1 MSELTGR
8 NDRELELTVLACCF
22 AYPECLDEPWAAMP
36 TEVFYSERCREVWDE
51 ILKQYSA
58 FGAFDFATVVAAFRV
73 RGDTHIALD
82 VLNPVVQIFGG
93 TYHPTSA
100 YASLYAQQLKELYI
114 VREKGKA
121 ALKFQD
127 AIAKGQ
133 DQNEARL
140 ELDAVLTV
148 LDSAIQNFDE
158 RSDEELAALIGSGA
172 RYETGFGDFDRLTG
186 GMAKP
191 GLNILAARP
200 SVGKSALAR
209 AIIRNVAARGG
220 RVLWY
225 SQDQSENQIL
235 ELEIARY
242 LRSDTKQVQTMPP
255 AEVAKAIRQVR
266 ERVWHDRV
274 TLIDTPIR
282 LDSLLT
288 LVKTSTPSLVV
299 IDYLQILDTGH
310 SDEYESVTAASKA
323 LKTLAFT
330 LRIPILALAQ
340 FNRGFERSKAPSL
353 TNLRGSGQ
361 IEQDA
366 DQVWALDRD
375 TTLSTLQEQEAT
387 WYVLKNK
394 VGATGSVTVHWRGR
408 YASYENAV
416 VGGAF
421 GHD

>member
-1 MSELTGR
+1 MSELIHR
-8 NDRELELTVLACCF
+8 HDKDLELTLLACCF
-22 AYPECLDEPWAAMP
+22 TNPEVMAEPWASMP
-36 TEVFYSERCREVWDE
+36 TEVFYGERNRQVWDE
-51 ILKQYSA
+51 IVRQHQQRGS
-58 FGAFDFATVVAAFRV
+58 FDFATVVAAFRV
-73 RGDTHIALD
+73 RGDMRIALD
-82 VLNPVVQIFGG
+82 VLNPCVQIFGG
-93 TYHPTSA
+93 SYHPTSA
-100 YASLYAQQLKELYI
+100 YAHLYAQQVKELYV

-121 ALKFQD
+121 ALKYQA
-127 AIAKGQ
+127 AISKGE

-148 LDSAIQNFDE
+148 LDSAVQGYDE
-158 RSDEELAALIGSGA
+158 RSDEDLALLIGSGA

-209 AIIRNVAARGG
+209 GIIRNVAARGE

-235 ELEIARY
+235 ELEIARHKR
-242 LRSDTKQVQTMPP
+242 LDTKQVQQMPFD
-255 AEVAKAIRQVR
+255 EVAASIRQVR
-266 ERVWHDRV
+266 EKVWRERV
-274 TLIDTPIR
+274 TLVDTPVR
-282 LDSLLT
+282 LDNLLT
-288 LVKTSTPSLVV
+288 LIKTSTPSLVV

-310 SDEYESVTAASKA
+310 TDEYESVTAASKA

-340 FNRGFERSKAPSL
+340 FNRGFERGKAPSL

-375 TTLSTLQEQEAT
+375 TTISTLEEQEAT
-387 WYVLKNK
+387 WHVLKNK
-394 VGATGSVTVHWRGR
+394 VGATGAVVLHWRGKW
-408 YASYENAV
+408 ASFENA
-416 VGGAF
+416 ARF
-421 GHD
+421 I

>member
-1 MSELTGR
+1 MSELSHR
-8 NDRELELTVLACCF
+8 HDKNLELMVLACCF
-22 AYPECLDEPWAAMP
+22 AQPEVLEEPWVAMP
-36 TEVFYSERCREVWDE
+36 TEVFYGERNRQVWGE
-51 ILKQYSA
+51 INRQHSQR
-58 FGAFDFATVVAAFRV
+58 GSFDFATVVAAFRI
-73 RGDTHIALD
+73 RGDTRIALD
-82 VLNPVVQIFGG
+82 VLNPCTKVFDGS
-93 TYHPTSA
+93 YHPTSA
-100 YASLYAQQLKELYI
+100 YAHLYAHQLKELY
-114 VREKGKA
+114 VAREKGNA
-121 ALKFQD
+121 ALKYQA
-127 AIAKGQ
+127 AIAKGEN
-133 DQNEARL
+133 QNEARL

-148 LDSAIQNFDE
+148 LDSAVQNFDE

-172 RYETGFGDFDRLTG
+172 RYETGFFDFDRLTG

-209 AIIRNVAARGG
+209 GIIRNVAARGE

-242 LRSDTKQVQTMPP
+242 KKLDTKQVQRMPFD
-255 AEVAKAIRQVR
+255 EVAQSIREVR
-266 ERVWHDRV
+266 RNVWHDHV
-274 TLIDTPIR
+274 TLVDTPVR
-282 LDSLLT
+282 LDNLLT
-288 LVKTSTPSLVV
+288 LIKTNTPSLVV

-340 FNRGFERSKAPSL
+340 FNRGFERGKAPSL

-375 TTLSTLQEQEAT
+375 TTISTLEEQEAT
-387 WYVLKNK
+387 WHVLKNK
-394 VGATGSVTVHWRGR
+394 VGATGAVAIHWRGKW
-408 YASYENAV
+408 AAFENA
-416 VGGAF
+416 ARF
-421 GHD
+421 

>member
-1 MSELTGR
+1 MAELIHR
-8 NDRELELTVLACCF
+8 HDPDLELTLLACCF
-22 AYPECLDEPWAAMP
+22 CYPDCLGEPWAAMT
-36 TEVFYSERCREVWDE
+36 TEVFYGERNRHVWDE
-51 ILKQYSA
+51 IQRQYAQHGS
-58 FGAFDFATVVAAFRV
+58 FDFATVVAAFRV
-73 RGDTHIALD
+73 RGDFTIALD
-82 VLNPVVQIFGG
+82 VLNPLTQIFMGS
-93 TYHPTSA
+93 YHPTSA
-100 YASLYAQQLKELYI
+100 YAHLYAQQVKELYV

-121 ALKFQD
+121 ALKYQ
-127 AIAKGQ
+127 AALAKGG

-148 LDSAIQNFDE
+148 LDSAVQGFDE
-158 RSDEELAALIGSGA
+158 RGDEELAALIGSGA
-172 RYETGFGDFDRLTG
+172 RYATGFGDFDRLTG

-209 AIIRNVAARGG
+209 GIIRHVAARGD

-242 LRSDTKQVQTMPP
+242 RKMDTRQVQKLPFND
-255 AEVAKAIRQVR
+255 VAASIRDVR
-266 ERVWHDRV
+266 DKVWHNRV
-274 TLIDTPIR
+274 TLVDTPVR
-282 LDSLLT
+282 LDNLLT
-288 LVKTSTPSLVV
+288 LIKTNTPSLVV

-310 SDEYESVTAASKA
+310 TDEYESVTAASKA

-340 FNRGFERSKAPSL
+340 FNRGFERGKAPSL

-375 TTLSTLQEQEAT
+375 TTISTLEEQEAT
-387 WYVLKNK
+387 WHVLKNK
-394 VGATGSVTVHWRGR
+394 VGATGTITIHWRGR
-408 YASYENAV
+408 YASYENA
-416 VGGAF
+416 ARF
-421 GHD
+421 

>member
-1 MSELTGR
+1 MSELTHR
-8 NDRELELTVLACCF
+8 HDKDLELMLLACCF
-22 AYPECLDEPWAAMP
+22 ASPDVLAEPWAAMP
-36 TEVFYSERCREVWDE
+36 TEAFYGQRNRSVWDE
-51 ILKQYSA
+51 VNRQFAAHGS
-58 FGAFDFATVVAAFRV
+58 FDFATVTAAFRV
-73 RGDTHIALD
+73 RGDYQIALD
-82 VLNPVVQIFGG
+82 VLNPCVTVFGG
-93 TYHPTSA
+93 DYNPGSA
-100 YASLYAQQLKELYI
+100 YAHLYAQQLKELYV

-121 ALKFQD
+121 ALRYQD
-127 AIAKGQ
+127 AIAKGK

-148 LDSAIQNFDE
+148 LDSAVQSFDS
-158 RSDEELAALIGSGA
+158 RSDDELAALIGSGA
-172 RYETGFGDFDRLTG
+172 RYATGYSDFDRLTG

-209 AIIRNVAARGG
+209 GIIRNVAARGD

-242 LRSDTKQVQTMPP
+242 KRIDTRQVQRMPFD
-255 AEVAKAIRQVR
+255 EVAAAIRDVR
-266 ERVWHDRV
+266 EKVWHNRV
-274 TLIDTPIR
+274 TLVDTPVR

-288 LVKTSTPSLVV
+288 LIKTATPSLVV

-310 SDEYESVTAASKA
+310 NDEYESVTAASKA

-330 LRIPILALAQ
+330 LRIPVLALAQ
-340 FNRGFERSKAPSL
+340 FNRGFERGKAPSL

-375 TTLSTLQEQEAT
+375 TTVSTLEEQQAM
-387 WYVLKNK
+387 WHVLKNK
-394 VGATGSVTVHWRGR
+394 VGATGAITIHWRGKT
-408 YASYENAV
+408 ASYESA
-416 VGGAF
+416 ARL
-421 GHD
+421 